1 MIKRKTRSALLSII
15 VTLSILISCGG
26 TVLADP
32 VDPQQGDAGAQTE
45 QAGPEDPAD
54 TKTPVEEGDSEKP
67 AAPAKSRNA
76 DSGDAGDS
84 GSSTTPVNGDPQDGP
99 NTSGTF
105 GNGFS
110 WKFEEGKLTI
120 SGSGAMPDFAVG
132 DAKPWADYAT
142 QIASIKIN
150 AGITKVGD
158 NAFNGCITATSV
170 SLPYGLTEIGENAF
184 TNCAFSYISLQET
197 ITTIGAKAFKY
208 CKQLGSIDLSH
219 VTTIGASAFE
229 GSGLTSV
236 TIGANVTTIEDMT
249 FADCEKLEQVSISS
263 NGKLTAIKG
272 FAFLNCEKLT
282 SITIPATVTSISNNA
297 FKDCD
302 TLATVNCYANPEKL
316 TWGVSA
322 DDFIADK
329 ETTCKVPSRYL
340 DKYVELHGNLNLT
353 FAGSSFA
360 SGECGDNLNWV
371 IDSDG
376 TMVISG
382 TGAMDDFGE
391 YDQPWEGYMYRIK
404 NIYIGSGVTTIG
416 TYAFC
421 SAYSLKSVI
430 ISEGLTKIGDYAFY
444 DDTVLNSISIPA
456 SVTTIG
462 SYAFYNTSLLTSVT
476 IADNSNLKKIDEYAF
491 KYSGLKSISLPD
503 GLECISAHAFE
514 NSDLESITIPGSVK
528 TWGQYSFANCSELKS
543 LTVSNGVK
551 TIPNSAFY
559 KCVYLSNV
567 SLADSITSIESYAFN
582 NDYYYDSEY
591 DYYQELGSISSLT
604 LPSNLTSIG
613 EGAFRGQSFNSITI
627 PGSVKN
633 IDYKTFEGCG
643 NLNSIT
649 ILKGTETISGYA
661 FDVCNNIKSVSIAD
675 TVTSIGNKALG
686 DGSKMEDIFL
696 YPSPANITT
705 FSYSG
710 SNINSNTKIHV
721 SNDYLQDYKTKFSD
735 IAGQF
740 VGDLNTNTEALVDIG
755 SGVHL
760 YGYSLS
766 LAGDIGVNFWFKI
779 AEQYLNDNNYIKFT
793 VNGEEQIVKV
803 SEANATSNSDYVSFR
818 CSVVAKEMTDVITA
832 QFYLADDTAVGSAY
846 TYSVR
851 EYAEYV
857 LTHQYSAN
865 AKSLVKA
872 MLNYG
877 ACSQKHFG
885 YNVNSLPNSSLD
897 DDESNVNI
905 ANPDSIVFGSYET
918 GYLAPARVSLV
929 LNSTVTL
936 KMYFN
941 KSDAEGKDFK
951 IGNTALKTV
960 EYGSYIVVYVEN
972 ITALQ
977 ITSTISFDVYENNS
991 KLGSVQYI
999 PAKYCK
1005 LVLGMPN
1012 DEVITDDLKRAVSS
1026 LYLFSQAAKTYS
1038 NNA

>member
-76 DSGDAGDS
+76 DSGDTGDS

-105 GNGFS
+105 GEGFS

-120 SGSGAMPDFAVG
+120 SGSGAMPDFTESDV
-132 DAKPWADYAT
+132 KPWADYIDNIT
-142 QIASIKIN
+142 SIEFN
-150 AGITKVGD
+150 YGITNVGAC
-158 NAFNGCITATSV
+158 AFFGCSSATNLK
-170 SLPYGLTEIGENAF
+170 LPYGMTGIGRSAF
-184 TNCAFSYISLQET
+184 ECCGFTSVYFPDTIKSIGDYAFRFCN
-197 ITTIGAKAFKY
+197 K
-208 CKQLGSIDLSH
+208 LSSVELNY
-219 VTTIGASAFE
+219 VTTIGREAFSN
-229 GSGLTSV
+229 SGLTSII
-236 TIGANVTTIEDMT
+236 IGPEVTTIGGSAFQGCNELGQININYNKKLNT
-249 FADCEKLEQVSISS
+249 INEYAFAGCS
-263 NGKLTAIKG
+263 
-272 FAFLNCEKLT
+272 KLT
-282 SITIPATVTSISNNA
+282 SITIPDTVTAIYGNA
-297 FKDCD
+297 FSGCSN
-302 TLATVNCYANPEKL
+302 LATVNCNADPERL

-322 DDFIADK
+322 DDFIAGK
-329 ETTCKVPSRYL
+329 GTTCKVPSRYL
-340 DKYVELHGNLNLT
+340 DKYVELHGSLNLT
-353 FAGSSFA
+353 FTGSSFA

-404 NIYIGSGVTTIG
+404 NIYIDSGVTTIG
-416 TYAFC
+416 TYAFY
-421 SAYSLKSVI
+421 SANSLNSVV
-430 ISEGLTKIGDYAFY
+430 ISEGLTTIGDYAFSESAI
-444 DDTVLNSISIPA
+444 NSISIPA

-462 SYAFYNTSLLTSVT
+462 SYAFNITYLLSTVT
-476 IADNSNLKKIDEYAF
+476 IAENSSLKKIDEYAF
-491 KYSGLKSISLPD
+491 YYSGLKSISLPE
-503 GLECISAHAFE
+503 GLECISAYAFE

-559 KCVYLSNV
+559 SCTELSNV

-582 NDYYYDSEY
+582 INYYYDSEY
-591 DYYQELGSISSLT
+591 DDYQELGKISSLT

-675 TVTSIGNKALG
+675 TVTSIGNRALG
-686 DGSKMEDIFL
+686 DGIKMEDIFL
-696 YPSPANITT
+696 YPAPANITT

-710 SNINSNTKIHV
+710 SNINSDTKIHV

-857 LTHQYSAN
+857 LTHQYSSN

-897 DDESNVNI
+897 DDESKVNI

-941 KSDAEGKDFK
+941 KSDAEGKAFK